1 MENQANSTLK
11 QSLLYGG
18 ILGLVSIIISVIA
31 YVLDMSADSSIKWVN
46 SIVQIIILVLG
57 IKNYRDQHL
66 GGYISYGKALGTGT
80 LIAFIGSIIAAI
92 YTVIFVTLID
102 PEFVSNLL
110 MKIQEQMAEK
120 GMTDEQMEMAIKYQT
135 KFMTPGWMAFWVI
148 LMSSIFG
155 FLFSLVIAAFLKKN
169 NESFEAN
176 FK

>member
-110 MKIQEQMAEK
+110 MK
-120 GMTDEQMEMAIKYQT
+120 
-135 KFMTPGWMAFWVI
+135 
-148 LMSSIFG
+148 
-155 FLFSLVIAAFLKKN
+155 
-169 NESFEAN
+169 
-176 FK
+176 